1 MIWRIWEFPIIIDA
15 EMQLLRTCVGQCFS
29 ECAICLLRFLKLFF
43 FFLLFFFL
51 SLVLKKRGETKN
63 LDCRVERAGRSVSF
77 CWLDRQPGVVDT
89 NLIAGHSQVFLA
101 VVV

>member
-1 MIWRIWEFPIIIDA
+1 MCYLSSAVLKTVF
-15 EMQLLRTCVGQCFS
+15 LLS
-29 ECAICLLRFLKLFF
+29 PF
-43 FFLLFFFL
+43 FFLIACI
-51 SLVLKKRGETKN
+51 KKRGETKN

-101 VVV
+101 VVVVLYTAVF